1 MRPSSWSTAPPATWV
16 LMAGAIAGGVLLGPV
31 DLLAQMTLP
40 YPWANL
46 ANSPAVWAV
55 AAFAAGA
62 WGVRGLV
69 RVSLAGALLLVL
81 AVEGYYATAV
91 IFLGDDSATLYNPVA
106 FIWMGFGVVAG
117 VVFGIAGAW
126 YRSGL
131 RWQANIGLAAL
142 GGVFIAEALRNVL
155 SGAFGWST
163 AAILAVVALLVPLA
177 LGRTRC
183 HRLESLALVVP
194 IALLGVVGYLIAM

>member
-1 MRPSSWSTAPPATWV
+1 MSAPSRNAVPATWV
-16 LMAGAIAGGVLLGPV
+16 LMAVATAGGLLLGPV
-31 DLLAQMTLP
+31 DLLGQVTLP

-55 AAFAAGA
+55 AAFAVGA
-62 WGVRGLV
+62 WGVEGLV
-69 RVSLAGALLLVL
+69 RVSVAGALLLVL
-81 AVEGYYATAV
+81 AVEGYYASAV
-91 IFLGDDSATLYNPVA
+91 VFLGDDSATFYSPVA

-126 YRSGL
+126 YRSSR

-142 GGVFIAEALRNVL
+142 GGVFIAEALKNVL
-155 SGAFGWST
+155 SGTFGWST
-163 AAILAVVALLVPLA
+163 ALILTAVALLVPLA
-177 LGRTRC
+177 LGRTHR

-194 IALLGVVGYLIAM
+194 LALVGVVGYLIAM